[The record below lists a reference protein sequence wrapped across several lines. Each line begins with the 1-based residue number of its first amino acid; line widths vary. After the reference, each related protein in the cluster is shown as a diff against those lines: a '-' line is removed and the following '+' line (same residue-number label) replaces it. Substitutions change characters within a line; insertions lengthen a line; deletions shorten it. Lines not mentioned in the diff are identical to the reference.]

1 MADAHSPKLQSYRFM
16 LLYALAAAGGAIA
29 YVPFLTIVLPA
40 RVTVFAGYNDVE
52 WLAYISFAG
61 AISASIGNIV
71 FGWLSDITKNRRGW
85 TFCGLFSSCI
95 LLVLFNWTEQ
105 LEALIG
111 LMLLWQ
117 LALNMM
123 LAPLGAWAGDCVPDH
138 QKGLLG
144 GLLAFSPAL
153 GAMSGAIVTIPG
165 LASDEARLWLLAGL
179 VCVCVLPVLFFAKP
193 VHFAELHRK
202 PEDEDRNIGSDG
214 VQTRVLMRMWSARL
228 LLQISQAALFSY
240 LLYWFRSIDSDMGES
255 STAQVL
261 SFVLIISIPVAM
273 VMGRWTDL
281 KSRPIFPLVLC
292 AGFAAAGLVGM
303 ALSSSLA
310 AAVGSYVIFGLATA
324 VFLALHTSQTLRV
337 LPKPERRGRDLGIFN
352 LTNTAPSL
360 IMPWIVL
367 AMVPVFGFPAML
379 LLFAGLALLS
389 CILLATLPEAR

>member
-1 MADAHSPKLQSYRFM
+1 M

>member
-1 MADAHSPKLQSYRFM
+1 M

-29 YVPFLTIVLPA
+29 YVPFLTILLPA
-40 RVTVFAGYNDVE
+40 RVTVFAGHNDVE

-61 AISASIGNIV
+61 AISASIGNIF
-71 FGWLSDITKNRRGW
+71 FGWLSDITRNRRGW
-85 TFCGLFSSCI
+85 TFGG
-95 LLVLFNWTEQ
+95 LVLSCLLLILFNETER

-123 LAPLGAWAGDCVPDH
+123 LAPLGAWAGDYVPDH
-138 QKGLLG
+138 QKGMLG

-153 GAMSGAIVTIPG
+153 GAMSGAIITIPG
-165 LASDEARLWLLAGL
+165 LASTDARLWLLAAL
-179 VCVCVLPVLFFAKP
+179 VCACVLPVLFFAKP
-193 VHFAELHRK
+193 VHFAELHRR
-202 PEDEDRNIGSDG
+202 PEVEDTDIPADRGR
-214 VQTRVLMRMWSARL
+214 TRVLIRMWSARL

-273 VMGRWTDL
+273 AMGRWTDL
-281 KSRPIFPLVLC
+281 KNRPIFPLVLC
-292 AGFAAAGLVGM
+292 AGFATAGLLGM

-324 VFLALHTSQTLRV
+324 VFLSLHTSQTLRV

-379 LLFAGLALLS
+379 VLFAGLALLS
-389 CILLATLPEAR
+389 CILLATLPDTR